1 MCISMYISAPLCTQQ
16 WYKMNVDLL
25 HRQNI
30 QVRVFKCEVKMQ
42 DLYRVFPA
50 DTEQTRDIWNCYGI
64 LLNKL

>member
-42 DLYRVFPA
+42 DLCEMFPA
-50 DTEQTRDIWNCYGI
+50 DTVQTRDIWNCCGI
-64 LLNKL
+64 LLNKI